1 LAAGLLFEVDVRQ
14 RGPVVVADYI
24 GDHVFEIARTARTK
38 TPRLKPTTIPMVKL
52 IMSHKL
58 PTVATQQLP
67 IERCE
72 RMRGLGPL
80 SDRRSFNSVPG

>member
-1 LAAGLLFEVDVRQ
+1 MCK
-14 RGPVVVADYI
+14 
-24 GDHVFEIARTARTK
+24 TARTK
-38 TPRLKPTTIPMVKL
+38 TPRLKPTTIQMLKL

-58 PTVATQQLP
+58 PTAATQRLR
-67 IERCE
+67 IERCG